1 MSQTA
6 QSAQS
11 AQTATR
17 MTAKDFSPELLEL
30 YDFYAHGKITKREF
44 LDRAGR
50 YAVGGLTAVAILGMM
65 GPNYALAEQVSFND
79 PDIVGAYVMYP
90 SPEGHGEVR
99 GYLVRPAAAA
109 GKLPAVVVVHENRG
123 LNPYIEDVA
132 RRLAKAGFMA
142 LAPDGLT
149 SVGGYPGNDE
159 AGRALQSQVDSTKLM
174 NDFFAAVE
182 WLMAHEGSTGRV
194 GITGF
199 CYGGGVANAAAV
211 AYPELGGAVP
221 FYGRQPD
228 PADVPKIKAPLLIH
242 YAGLDERVNEGWPAY
257 EAALKAA
264 GTRYEAFIYPDVNHG
279 FHNDST
285 PRYDEAAAELAWG
298 RTVEFFKANL
308 A

>member
-1 MSQTA
+1 M
-6 QSAQS
+6 
-11 AQTATR
+11 TR

-44 LDRAGR
+44 LEGAGR
-50 YAVGGLTAVAILGMM
+50 FAVGGLTAAAILGMM

-79 PDIVGAYVMYP
+79 PDIIGEYVTYP
-90 SPEGHGEVR
+90 SPNGHGEVR

-109 GKLPAVVVVHENRG
+109 EKLPAVVVVHENRG

-132 RRLAKAGFMA
+132 RRLAKDGFIA

-149 SVGGYPGNDE
+149 SLGGYSGNDE
-159 AGRALQSQVDSTKLM
+159 AGRELQSKVDPTKLM
-174 NDFFAAVE
+174 NDFFAAIE
-182 WLMAHEGSTGRV
+182 WLVAHEDTTGRV

-221 FYGRQPD
+221 FYGRQATS
-228 PADVPKIKAPLLIH
+228 ADVAKIKAPLLIH
-242 YAGLDERVNEGWPAY
+242 YAELDERVNAGWP
-257 EAALKAA
+257 EFEVALKAA
-264 GTRYEAFIYPDVNHG
+264 GTRYEAFIYPGTNHG

-298 RTVEFFKANL
+298 RTIAFFKSNL
-308 A
+308 V

>member
-1 MSQTA
+1 M
-6 QSAQS
+6 
-11 AQTATR
+11 TR

-30 YDFYAHGKITKREF
+30 YDFYAHGRITKREF
-44 LDRAGR
+44 LDRAGKF
-50 YAVGGLTAVAILGMM
+50 AVGGVTAMAILGMM

-79 PDIVGAYVMYP
+79 PDIVGEYVMYP
-90 SPEGHGEVR
+90 SPNGHGEVR
-99 GYLVRPAAAA
+99 GYLVRPAAAT

-132 RRLAKAGFMA
+132 RRLAKAGFIA

-159 AGRALQSQVDSTKLM
+159 AGRELQSKVDPEKLM
-174 NDFFAAVE
+174 NDFFAAIE
-182 WLMAHEGSTGRV
+182 WLMAHEATTGKV

-221 FYGRQPD
+221 FYGRQPAA
-228 PADVPKIKAPLLIH
+228 ADVAKIKAALLIH
-242 YAGLDERVNEGWPAY
+242 YAGLDERVNAGWPEY

-264 GTRYEAFIYPDVNHG
+264 GTRYEAHIYEGVNHG

-285 PRYDEAAAELAWG
+285 PRYDEAAANLAWE
-298 RTVEFFKANL
+298 RTLAFFRANL
-308 A
+308 G